1 VGSRCSVT
9 TTADAITSATVREN
23 RRSIWELGQ
32 VRVFDG
38 GPDGLASTQDN
49 TLFAVQG
56 VFVP

>member
-1 VGSRCSVT
+1 V
-9 TTADAITSATVREN
+9 ITEGKRAV
-23 RRSIWELGQ
+23 WELGQ

-38 GPDGLASTQDN
+38 GADSDASTAADN